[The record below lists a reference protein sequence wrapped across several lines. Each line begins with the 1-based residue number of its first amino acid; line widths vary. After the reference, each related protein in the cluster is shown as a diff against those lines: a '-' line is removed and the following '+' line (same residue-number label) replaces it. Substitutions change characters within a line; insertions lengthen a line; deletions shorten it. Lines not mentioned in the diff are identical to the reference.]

1 MKPELNTK
9 KTAIKWLFFLPVR
22 LQKKG
27 LFFFEK
33 NHNDKQ
39 GFENQCGIAYKRKQ
53 KHTNETKEIQL
64 EETEV
69 DNTNLI
75 GF

>member
-39 GFENQCGIAYKRKQ
+39 VLKINVESLIKESKAHKRNQ
-53 KHTNETKEIQL
+53 EIQL